1 MPARNAAG
9 SHRPPSARTTRR
21 ARQGRPAPAAPRST
35 RAAHAFPHI
44 EARST
49 LPLGTVSLDCARLDD
64 GRVVLLGAAAR
75 GLLGKLVAE
84 RPRRG
89 ACLPVEVVDE
99 HGEVH
104 VGFDAGA
111 LIASGV
117 YLATGILIAGEG
129 AVAAASD
136 VAAAR
141 FLDVLTELASTGV
154 LRLLE
159 AA

>member
-1 MPARNAAG
+1 MK
-9 SHRPPSARTTRR
+9 RR
-21 ARQGRPAPAAPRST
+21 ASRIARGRRPSHVFPR
-35 RAAHAFPHI
+35 I
-44 EARST
+44 EARSA
-49 LPLGTVSLDCARLDD
+49 LPIGRVSLDIARLDD
-64 GRVVLLGAAAR
+64 GRLALLGDTAR

-89 ACLPVEVVDE
+89 AWLPVEVVDE

-104 VGFDAGA
+104 VGFDADA

-136 VAAAR
+136 AAAAR
-141 FLDVLTELASTGV
+141 FLDVLAELASTGV

>member
-1 MPARNAAG
+1 MPARNDAG
-9 SHRPPSARTTRR
+9 SPRPPSARATTRR
-21 ARQGRPAPAAPRST
+21 ARQGRPVAAAPHVFAR
-35 RAAHAFPHI
+35 I
-44 EARST
+44 EARSA
-49 LPLGTVSLDCARLDD
+49 LPLGEVSLDIARLDD
-64 GRVVLLGAAAR
+64 GRLALLGDAAR
-75 GLLGKLVAE
+75 GLLARLAGE

-89 ACLPVEVVDE
+89 ACMPVEVVDE
-99 HGEVH
+99 DGEIH

-117 YLATGILIAGEG
+117 YLSTGIMLAGEG

-136 VAAAR
+136 AAAAR
-141 FLDVLTELASTGV
+141 FLDVLAELASTGL